1 MTTKRND
8 NEIKKI
14 RIFFNELCV
23 IIPGVGGV
31 LPRVSAPGIPVAPK
45 LPLLVG
51 FIAYSFDD
59 LADACKECIFYNPET
74 RNESKIYAP
83 AS

>member
-1 MTTKRND
+1 MKLIKNNIRNF
-8 NEIKKI
+8 
-14 RIFFNELCV
+14 FFNELCV

-31 LPRVSAPGIPVAPK
+31 LPRVSAPCIPVVPK

-59 LADACKECIFYNPET
+59 LADAYILCFSCI
-74 RNESKIYAP
+74 SSVI
-83 AS
+83 